1 MDLTERIRS
10 SDRPTS
16 GSRPRRVVLVI
27 AHLGIGGAQRVA
39 SNLAAHWVES
49 GHDLTVV
56 MTNDQ
61 RDDFYQL
68 PPSVTRLTLRDP
80 KQKRMP
86 PIYRVWRWIVN
97 AGLAPLEPRPSSP
110 AWFFV
115 VALTLFRR
123 GYRLVTYP
131 IRLLFSNRMRRATL
145 AVCVRYRLLG
155 GSGYRYAG
163 VLRFWFW
170 RTRALRKLLRELHP
184 DVVISMLGATNIM
197 TVCASV
203 GLSYRTVISERNDPS
218 KQRLKS
224 PWQEL
229 RPVIYPM
236 ADVVSANSTGALES
250 MRAFCPEEK
259 LCYTPNPLVFG
270 DRVDDGARTNSMLFL
285 GRLVHQKAPD
295 VLIEAFARF
304 TRAIPGWR
312 LDIAG
317 DGPMA
322 EALQARVQQLGVDAD
337 VVFHGLVHDP
347 IPLLRA
353 CRIFVLPSRFEG
365 TPNALL
371 EAMAHRLACIVSD
384 ASPGPLQ
391 LIVDGVTGR
400 VVQAD
405 RVDSL
410 AEALGQLA
418 GNSSLQRSL
427 GEAAFQRVQEFSL
440 ERVSKVWDHI
450 LFPDE
455 STQVVSASHV

>member
-27 AHLGIGGAQRVA
+27 AHLGVGGAQRVA

-56 MTNDQ
+56 MTADQ

-80 KQKRMP
+80 KQKR
-86 PIYRVWRWIVN
+86 I
-97 AGLAPLEPRPSSP
+97 PL
-110 AWFFV
+110 
-115 VALTLFRR
+115 
-123 GYRLVTYP
+123 RL
-131 IRLLFSNRMRRATL
+131 RFSNRMRRVTL
-145 AVCVRYRLLG
+145 AVCARYRLLG

-184 DVVISMLGATNIM
+184 DVVISMLGSTNIM

-250 MRAFCPEEK
+250 MRAFCSEEK

-353 CRIFVLPSRFEG
+353 GRIFVLPSRFEG

-400 VVQAD
+400 VVQTD

-440 ERVSKVWDHI
+440 DRVSKVWDHI